1 MNNQPYPNKGNN
13 SPQTPPPYHPQQNGG
28 YSPNNGYPPNGGYG
42 PNGYGS
48 NGPNA
53 AYGAYGPQPNQPYQ
67 SQNIHYCAD
76 GKYRWVYEMHMMK
89 NPILMIT
96 VYKAFGL
103 TFIILWVIMAFIS
116 LISGDGLESVMFST
130 KVVLIIIAIFV
141 PLIFLAFLLVAAMNG
156 WKYVVMF
163 EMDEHG
169 LLHRQL
175 QKQVKK
181 AKAIGWLAVI
191 AGLLGGNRGAASAG
205 FVAATKQELYSD
217 FSAVRSV
224 KAKRGFSTIKV
235 NETLTRNQ
243 AYASKEDFDFVYQY
257 ILAHCP
263 RLKQ

>member
-1 MNNQPYPNKGNN
+1 MNNYPT
-13 SPQTPPPYHPQQNGG
+13 TPPPYHPQQPNGG
-28 YSPNNGYPPNGGYG
+28 YPQNGNYQPNGGYG
-42 PNGYGS
+42 PGGYS
-48 NGPNA
+48 PN
-53 AYGAYGPQPNQPYQ
+53 GAYGPQPNQPYQ

-103 TFIILWVIMAFIS
+103 TFIILWIIMAFIS

-130 KVVLIIIAIFV
+130 KVVLIIVAIFV

-163 EMDEHG
+163 EMDEYG

>member
-1 MNNQPYPNKGNN
+1 MNNYPT
-13 SPQTPPPYHPQQNGG
+13 TPPPYHPQQ
-28 YSPNNGYPPNGGYG
+28 PNGGYG
-42 PNGYGS
+42 PGGYS
-48 NGPNA
+48 PN
-53 AYGAYGPQPNQPYQ
+53 GAYGPQPNQPYQ

-103 TFIILWVIMAFIS
+103 TFIIVWVIMAFIS

-191 AGLLGGNRGAASAG
+191 AGLIGGNRGAASAG